1 MWDIRISSPDKKNE
15 KLNMHYFFGHMIQTL
30 RIDKKGME
38 SRKIYL
44 NQRPTMYISGK
55 KTKGD
60 QISSEKD
67 GNIKRRLVVASLA
80 GP

>member
-1 MWDIRISSPDKKNE
+1 
-15 KLNMHYFFGHMIQTL
+15 MHYFFGHMIQTL
-30 RIDKKGME
+30 RIEKKGME